1 MTTVPRLLDLRPS
14 TAILGLAALACGEAA
29 IGPKPIDVLP
39 ASVSIHADSVM
50 VLEGET
56 RQLVATVRDTAGRE
70 MTASVH
76 WSTNRPDVAAV
87 SESGLVRAGQ
97 LGTAFVVAAVGDLA
111 DSVAVD
117 VRVVFRS
124 VSAGAT
130 HTCAVSAAGNAYCWG
145 QNREGRLGDGTKV
158 TRSAPIRVAS
168 DHRFFELSAGR
179 QFTCGRTDRGAH
191 CWGSNRSGQLGSA
204 DKHDAVV
211 PVPVIRG
218 QGLASVSAYAIHA
231 CAVALELGIAYC
243 WGADWSGQLG
253 NGDDDW
259 HLGPHPVA
267 GGLRFRTLAAGWLF
281 ACGITTDDVIWC
293 WGGNDAGQL
302 GSADDGDDC
311 QFLSGQPLPCAT
323 TPTAMPAARTYSSIT
338 AGSIH
343 ACALTP
349 AGRAYCWGRNAEG
362 QLGNGTTT
370 GTSSPVPVAG
380 TLAFVALTA
389 GDHHTCG
396 LTTDGTAYCWGDN
409 HPGAGR

>member
-1 MTTVPRLLDLRPS
+1 
-14 TAILGLAALACGEAA
+14 
-29 IGPKPIDVLP
+29 
-39 ASVSIHADSVM
+39 
-50 VLEGET
+50 
-56 RQLVATVRDTAGRE
+56 
-70 MTASVH
+70 
-76 WSTNRPDVAAV
+76 
-87 SESGLVRAGQ
+87 
-97 LGTAFVVAAVGDLA
+97 
-111 DSVAVD
+111 
-117 VRVVFRS
+117 
-124 VSAGAT
+124 
-130 HTCAVSAAGNAYCWG
+130 VSAAGNAYCWG

-409 HPGAGR
+409 RDGALGTGATFDNCGGRPCSATPVQVDSDLRFEQLSASRGDGGAHTCGITTGERLYCWGQNSWGQLGAGFRGGISFAPLRVSGQP